1 MTPDLGTFVVLVPI
15 VLGSLALHELAHA
28 YTAFRLGDPTAKL
41 LGRLTF
47 NPLAH
52 LDPLGT
58 LMFAITYFSSSFLFG
73 WAKPVPVDPRNLRG
87 NPQRGMALV
96 AVAGPLTN
104 FALALVAGGLL
115 AHLELSLRVYEIV
128 YQAML
133 VNIVLGIFNLIP
145 IPPLDGSRIAG
156 AFMPRELYLQWSAF
170 DQYGIFVLL
179 GLLFFTQRAGVSLFS
194 GVYGVAL
201 DVISGVVGGAALP
214 PV

>member
-1 MTPDLGTFVVLVPI
+1 MSANVETFLILLPILV
-15 VLGSLALHELAHA
+15 GSLALHELAHA
-28 YTAFRLGDPTAKL
+28 YTAYRLGDPTAKL
-41 LGRLTF
+41 LGRLTL
-47 NPLAH
+47 NPIAH
-52 LDPLGT
+52 MDPLGT

-104 FALALVAGGLL
+104 FALALVAGAIL
-115 AHLELSLRVYEIV
+115 AHVTLGNTAYNVAYD
-128 YQAML
+128 AML
-133 VNIVLGIFNLIP
+133 VNVVLGFFNLLP

-170 DQYGIFVLL
+170 DQYGIFVLI
-179 GLLFFTQRAGVSLFS
+179 GLLLFTQQAGVTLFA
-194 GVYGVAL
+194 GAYNVAL
-201 DVISGVVGGAALP
+201 DVISGVVGGNPLP

>member
-1 MTPDLGTFVVLVPI
+1 MTPDLSTFVVLVPI

-104 FALALVAGGLL
+104 FALALLAGGLL
-115 AHLELSLRVYEIV
+115 AHLDLSLRVYEIV

-145 IPPLDGSRIAG
+145 IPPLDGGTILLTLVS
-156 AFMPRELYLQWSAF
+156 PRTAWSIRPF
-170 DQYGIFVLL
+170 LSQYGFFLIILLILPLGGQSIIGRVLL
-179 GLLFFTQRAGVSLFS
+179 PIADVI
-194 GVYGVAL
+194 YGVL
-201 DVISGVVGGAALP
+201 VG
-214 PV
+214 

>member
-1 MTPDLGTFVVLVPI
+1 MRDLGTFIVLVPI
-15 VLGSLALHELAHA
+15 VLASLALHELAHA

-96 AVAGPLTN
+96 AIAGPITN
-104 FALALVAGGLL
+104 FVLALVAGGIL
-115 AHLELSLRVYEIV
+115 AHVGVSERVFEIV
-128 YQAML
+128 YDAML
-133 VNIVLGIFNLIP
+133 VNIVLGLFNLVP

-170 DQYGIFVLL
+170 DQYGIFVLI
-179 GLLFFTQRAGVSLFS
+179 GLILFTRQAGISLFS

-201 DVISGVVGGAALP
+201 DVISAVVGGAPLP
-214 PV
+214 RV

>member
-1 MTPDLGTFVVLVPI
+1 MRDLGTFIVLVPI
-15 VLGSLALHELAHA
+15 VLASLALLELAHA

-58 LMFAITYFSSSFLFG
+58 LMFAITYFSGSFLFG

-96 AVAGPLTN
+96 AVAGPITN
-104 FALALVAGGLL
+104 FVLALAAGGIA
-115 AHLELSLRVYEIV
+115 AHVGLSERVFEIV
-128 YQAML
+128 YDAML
-133 VNIVLGIFNLIP
+133 VNIVLGLFNLVP

-156 AFMPRELYLQWSAF
+156 AFMSRELYLQWSAL

-179 GLLFFTQRAGVSLFS
+179 GLIFFTWQAGISLFA

-201 DVISGVVGGAALP
+201 DVISAVVGGAPLP
-214 PV
+214 RV